1 MGYTKMSSG
10 LINKAYNNPINSLT
24 TFAGTHTRRAASP
37 LCPACLRPLLE
48 SYVPKGKGMTKE
60 DVKSGSTFAS
70 YMASASAA
78 ALAYVTMKYL
88 NLAGSP
94 DETGSLLFYGLL
106 YAFIFLAFRFFTSRF
121 CKWLYS

>member
-1 MGYTKMSSG
+1 MALAEKLTHENAGASSFTG
-10 LINKAYNNPINSLT
+10 S
-24 TFAGTHTRRAASP
+24 H
-37 LCPACLRPLLE
+37 CV
-48 SYVPKGKGMTKE
+48 YVPKGKGMTKE

-78 ALAYVTMKYL
+78 ALAYVTMKYF